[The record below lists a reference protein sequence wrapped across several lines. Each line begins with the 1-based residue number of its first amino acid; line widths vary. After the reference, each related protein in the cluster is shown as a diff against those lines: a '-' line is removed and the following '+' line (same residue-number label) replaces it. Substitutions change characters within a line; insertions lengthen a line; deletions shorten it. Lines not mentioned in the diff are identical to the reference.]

1 MNKLC
6 QCGCG
11 VKLRKDNRTGYQKG
25 HNSCPICG
33 TLVKGSGLECCSKA
47 CSAKLHWQR
56 HPEMKETRSWNTAR
70 NAVRELNRESWLK
83 NLSDACIGR
92 SPWNKG
98 KNGVQVAWNKEL
110 PAEQQPMFGKTL
122 SEAAKKKYRNTCM
135 ERYGVVNG
143 GIFAKSSPRSKKEKL
158 LEQYL
163 IDYKIN
169 QRIGNHKPDYINDD
183 KKHIIEVYG
192 DYWHCNPETF
202 TADFYHPQLK
212 MTAKEKWQKDL
223 IRKTELETL
232 GYEVTVVW
240 ESKLKDFIKELKN
253 ETVTH

>member
-1 MNKLC
+1 MNNIC

-25 HNSCPICG
+25 HKPCPICG

-70 NAVRELNRESWLK
+70 NAVRELNREGWLK

-98 KNGVQVAWNKEL
+98 KKGVQVPWNKEL
-110 PAEQQPMFGKTL
+110 PAEQQPFFGKKHNKEYYQKRDKTVFD
-122 SEAAKKKYRNTCM
+122 
-135 ERYGVVNG
+135 RYGVKYATEL
-143 GIFAKSSPRSKKEKL
+143 AKSSPRSKKEKL

-163 IDYKIN
+163 VDYKIN
-169 QRIGNHKPDYINDD
+169 QRIGSHKPDYVNED

-192 DYWHCNPETF
+192 DYWHCNPKTF
-202 TADFYHPQLK
+202 KEDFYHSQLK

-223 IRKTELETL
+223 VRKIELESL
-232 GYEVTVVW
+232 GYEVTIVW
-240 ESKLKDFIKELKN
+240 ESELKN
-253 ETVTH
+253 FIEELKE